1 MTEAFK
7 INLEF
12 DRASGHRIKLFV
24 MH

>member
-7 INLEF
+7 INREF
-12 DRASGHRIKLFV
+12 DRASGHRITFF